1 MNTSALFK
9 IGYGLYLLSAQEDG
23 KDNACIINTVTQ
35 VTSNPIRITIAVSK
49 QNLTHDMIQKTGIFN
64 VSVLTQE
71 APFELFQHFGY
82 QTGRTADKFND
93 ESAWNLPVKSLI
105 QRSEN
110 GLVYLTKY
118 AGARISARVI
128 SCTDLGTH
136 TLFLADVTDAEI
148 LTDAEPVT
156 YSYYQAFI
164 KKAPTISPKVKGYR
178 CKICGYV
185 YEGDVL
191 PDDFICPICKH
202 GASDFVKIEE
212 NETPKNEGKMQTM
225 ELKGS
230 KTAENLAYAF
240 AGESQARNKYTYFAS
255 AAKKEGYE
263 QIAAIFEQ
271 TANNEKEHA
280 KLWFKH
286 LNGIGTTMEN
296 LLAAAAGEHEEW
308 TEMYKNFADVARQ
321 EGFESLAIQ
330 FEKVADIEKRH
341 EERYRKLAANLEQGE
356 VFVKVGENRWECR
369 NCGHIYI
376 GKEAP
381 KVCPVCQHPQAYF
394 EIEAQNY

>member
-156 YSYYQAFI
+156 YS
-164 KKAPTISPKVKGYR
+164 
-178 CKICGYV
+178 
-185 YEGDVL
+185 
-191 PDDFICPICKH
+191 
-202 GASDFVKIEE
+202 
-212 NETPKNEGKMQTM
+212 
-225 ELKGS
+225 
-230 KTAENLAYAF
+230 
-240 AGESQARNKYTYFAS
+240 
-255 AAKKEGYE
+255 
-263 QIAAIFEQ
+263 
-271 TANNEKEHA
+271 
-280 KLWFKH
+280 
-286 LNGIGTTMEN
+286 
-296 LLAAAAGEHEEW
+296 
-308 TEMYKNFADVARQ
+308 
-321 EGFESLAIQ
+321 
-330 FEKVADIEKRH
+330 
-341 EERYRKLAANLEQGE
+341 
-356 VFVKVGENRWECR
+356 
-369 NCGHIYI
+369 
-376 GKEAP
+376 
-381 KVCPVCQHPQAYF
+381 
-394 EIEAQNY
+394 